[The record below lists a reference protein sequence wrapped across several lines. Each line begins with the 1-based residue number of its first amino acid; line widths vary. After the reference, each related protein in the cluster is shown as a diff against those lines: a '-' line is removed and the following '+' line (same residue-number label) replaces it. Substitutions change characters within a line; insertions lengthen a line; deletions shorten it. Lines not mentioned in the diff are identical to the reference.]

1 MPPKTNKIH
10 DRRVSELITK
20 DKDDTYMRA
29 SQSSQEYLNFIFEKN
44 EKSKKTKK
52 FEKNDF
58 TSNKIHPF
66 NPNVNNE
73 ILSVH
78 TEPDTEMLRII
89 LNMNFNKY
97 INL

>member
-1 MPPKTNKIH
+1 MHPKNNKP
-10 DRRVSELITK
+10 RRISDMMTK
-20 DKDDTYMRA
+20 DKDENYIRA

-58 TSNKIHPF
+58 ASNKIHPVMM
-66 NPNVNNE
+66 NTNNE

-78 TEPDTEMLRII
+78 TEPDTEM
-89 LNMNFNKY
+89 FVH
-97 INL
+97 